1 MDGSTARNLTRR
13 RALGAAVVAASGA
26 LAPATP
32 TPGGSAARAQGAAP
46 PRAAGTDYPSR
57 PVRVVVA
64 FAAGG
69 NADIT
74 ARLISGA
81 LSAQTGQQFV
91 VENRP
96 GGGGVVAL
104 QALAQAPPDGHT
116 LFVGGISTHALNL
129 GLYKNLPVHTL
140 TGVENITVS
149 SLAPMALVVHPALPA
164 RTLGEFRDLLRR
176 EPGRLQYASPGSG
189 SAGHIAAA
197 LLLQQLGGEGLHVP
211 YRGSAPA
218 FNDLLAGRIDFVVET
233 VSFVA
238 PHVRQGAVRALLVGA
253 KERSA
258 LMPEAPSA
266 PEAGLPQYEATT
278 WTPWSA
284 PQGTPAPIVRFLYE
298 QIQVALRSEEVAAKL
313 REIGNEP
320 MPGMDPER
328 TRAFIAAEIDKWVPI
343 VRATGATID

>member
-1 MDGSTARNLTRR
+1 MNRSTARTLTRR
-13 RALGAAVVAASGA
+13 RALGAAVAAASGA
-26 LAPATP
+26 LAPATL
-32 TPGGSAARAQGAAP
+32 TLSGTGARAQGAAQ
-46 PRAAGTDYPSR
+46 PRAAGTDYPSH
-57 PVRVVVA
+57 PVRVIVA
-64 FAAGG
+64 FAPGG

-104 QALAQAPPDGHT
+104 QALAQSPPDGHT
-116 LFVGGISTHALNL
+116 IFVGGISTHALNL

-149 SLAPMALVVHPALPA
+149 SLAPMALVVKPALPA

-197 LLLQQLGGEGLHVP
+197 LLLQQLGAEGLHVP

-218 FNDLLAGRIDFVVET
+218 FNDLVAGRIDFVVET

-238 PHVRQGAVRALLVGA
+238 PHVRQGAVRALLVA
-253 KERSA
+253 ATERSA
-258 LMPEAPSA
+258 QMPEAPSA

-284 PQGTPAPIVRFLYE
+284 PVGTPAPIVRFLYE
-298 QIQVALRSEEVAAKL
+298 QIQVALQKDEVTVKL

-320 MPGMDPER
+320 MPGMTPER
-328 TRAFIAAEIDKWVPI
+328 TRGFIAAEIDKWVPI

>member
-1 MDGSTARNLTRR
+1 MTNTSARRPLSRRQALRAATAA
-13 RALGAAVVAASGA
+13 ALG
-26 LAPATP
+26 L
-32 TPGGSAARAQGAAP
+32 SAAAREAAAQGGAAAQ
-46 PRAAGTDYPSR
+46 PRASGTDYPNH
-57 PVRVVVA
+57 PARVIVA
-64 FAAGG
+64 FAPGG

-104 QALAQAPPDGHT
+104 QALAQSPPDGYT
-116 LFVGGISTHALNL
+116 IFVGALSTHALNL
-129 GLYKNLPVHTL
+129 GLYKNLPVHPL

-149 SLAPMALVVHPALPA
+149 SVSPLALVVKPALPV

-176 EPGRLQYASPGSG
+176 EPGRYQYGSPGSG
-189 SAGHIAAA
+189 ATGHIAAA
-197 LLLQQLGGEGLHVP
+197 LLLHQLGVEALHVP

-218 FNDLLAGRIDFVVET
+218 FNDLLAGRIDFMVDT

-238 PHVRQGAVRALLVGA
+238 PHVRQGAVRAVVVGA
-253 KERSA
+253 KERSP
-258 LMPEAPSA
+258 LMPEVPSA
-266 PEAGLPQYEATT
+266 PEAGLPQYESST

-284 PQGTPAPIVRFLYE
+284 PKGTPAPIVRFLYE
-298 QIQVALRSEEVAAKL
+298 QIQVALRSDEVLARL
-313 REIGNEP
+313 RELGNEP
-320 MPGMDPER
+320 MPGMTPER
-328 TRAFIAAEIDKWVPI
+328 THEFIATEIEKWVPI